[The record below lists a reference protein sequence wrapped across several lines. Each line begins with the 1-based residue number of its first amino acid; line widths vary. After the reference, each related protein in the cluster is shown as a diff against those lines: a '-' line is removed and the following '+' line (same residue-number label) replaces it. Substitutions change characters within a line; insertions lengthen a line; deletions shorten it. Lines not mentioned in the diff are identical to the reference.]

1 MGAFGFLGY
10 WVYKWEVRSEELLA
24 QKRAEI
30 RERRKK
36 PIAQTDESSGMALIE
51 NNSLQPS

>member
-10 WVYKWEVRSEELLA
+10 WAYKWEVRSEELLA

-30 RERRKK
+30 LERRKK
-36 PIAQTDESSGMALIE
+36 LIAQTDESSGMALIGDKPLT
-51 NNSLQPS
+51 S